1 MNTEY
6 DHLAHHG
13 ILGQKWGVRRY
24 QNSDGT
30 LTDLGKKRYRKDL
43 DRFDKLVKK
52 SDAAMEKANRE
63 KERAFKL
70 RNVPLIYATSN
81 RKAQNAVRTN
91 YKISKKAMKQFN
103 KLTKLYG
110 DLSVDKLDKKTIQN
124 GKMITERY
132 NNIVVYDW
140 GQIYYT

>member
-1 MNTEY
+1 MNIEY
-6 DHLAHHG
+6 NYLAHHG

-43 DRFDKLVKK
+43 DRFNKLVNK
-52 SDAAMEKANRE
+52 SDIAMDKANKA

-91 YKISKKAMKQFN
+91 YKISKKATKQFN
-103 KLTKLYG
+103 KLVKRYG
-110 DLSVDKLDKKTIQN
+110 DLSVDKLDKATIQN
-124 GKMITERY
+124 GNMITERY
-132 NNIVVYDW
+132 NNIVKYDW